1 MTRGGHEKM
10 VPLSLVIEQ
19 VAAYRY
25 AFQEACRLANEA
37 IRQRD
42 EMYAL
47 ALDAECAV
55 LDMRGECSTYDD
67 PCPLFFEKKCET
79 CKERIDMAIG
89 NFAKARR
96 REGCV
101 Q

>member
-55 LDMRGECSTYDD
+55 LDMRGRMLNIRR
-67 PCPLFFEKKCET
+67 PLPAVF
-79 CKERIDMAIG
+79 
-89 NFAKARR
+89 
-96 REGCV
+96 
-101 Q
+101 

>member
-67 PCPLFFEKKCET
+67 PCP